1 MSAPDLVA
9 LAAAVRALLDVPSA
23 APGAWPQR
31 CELIASRAAQ
41 LRGVLGGLA
50 EMAEEDDVDPREV
63 ARHARAAVRA
73 IAKTADDLPVT
84 YPTATA
90 PPLPR
95 CLRCDGTGVDDGETC
110 PSCHGDGY
118 YQPLWDWAPPNREE
132 GGQ

>member
-23 APGAWPQR
+23 APGAWPER
-31 CELIASRAAQ
+31 CELIANRAAQ
-41 LRGVLGGLA
+41 LRGVLASLA

-63 ARHARAAVRA
+63 ALHARAAVRA
-73 IAKTADDLPVT
+73 IAQTADDLPVT

-90 PPLPR
+90 PRLPR
-95 CLRCDGTGVDDGETC
+95 CLRCDGTGADDGETC

-118 YQPLWDWAPPNREE
+118 YQPPWDWTPPNRKE